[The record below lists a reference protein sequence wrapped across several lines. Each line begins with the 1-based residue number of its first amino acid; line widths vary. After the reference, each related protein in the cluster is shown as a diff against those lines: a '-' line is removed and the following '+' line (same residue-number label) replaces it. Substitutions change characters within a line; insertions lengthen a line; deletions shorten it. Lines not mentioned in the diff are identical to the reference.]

1 MTPKELSRSWTMSSY
16 NEKSKD
22 QLDYFI
28 NENRCNVGSRAYL
41 FEHATNKLQKLSI
54 VKVICNLDD
63 IAAYNALPEDTLL
76 TGEDLYDADTS
87 AEFISDNACYLVW
100 FNYVD

>member
-28 NENRCNVGSRAYL
+28 NENRCNVGS
-41 FEHATNKLQKLSI
+41 
-54 VKVICNLDD
+54 
-63 IAAYNALPEDTLL
+63 
-76 TGEDLYDADTS
+76 
-87 AEFISDNACYLVW
+87 
-100 FNYVD
+100 